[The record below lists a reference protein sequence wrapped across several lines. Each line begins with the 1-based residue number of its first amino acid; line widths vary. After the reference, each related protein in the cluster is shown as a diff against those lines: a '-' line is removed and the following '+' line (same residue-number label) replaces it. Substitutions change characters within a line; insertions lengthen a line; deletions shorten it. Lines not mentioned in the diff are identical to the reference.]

1 MIVIPTYK
9 RYTIKTINLLEKEG
23 FEPNEITIY
32 VANQDE
38 YDIYKNNYPNYN
50 IVIGIITIRGQRE
63 FIQSQYLEGEII
75 ISMDDDIE
83 SYKHF
88 ENKNL
93 RQIFNE
99 CIEYLKNSKSGL
111 LSFNPSSNSFFSLKE
126 WKFKEGNYLCVGF
139 IHIFKVDHSIKGDID
154 VCEDYDRTMM
164 YLNKYGSIVRYGQ
177 VCFKTKFDAKGG
189 LSVYRTREVYL
200 ENVNKLLEKWPEL
213 TFNIKKSGI
222 FKGLPNVRIKKKK

>member
-9 RYTIKTINLLEKEG
+9 RYNIKTISLLEKEG
-23 FEPNEITIY
+23 FQPNEITIY

-63 FIQSQYLEGEII
+63 FIQSQYSEGQII

-93 RQIFNE
+93 RQIFDE
-99 CIEYLKNSKSGL
+99 CIEYLKNSKAGL
-111 LSFNPSSNSFFSLKE
+111 LSFNPSSNPFFSLKT
-126 WKFKEGNYLCVGF
+126 WKFKEGKYLCVGF
-139 IHIFKVDHSIKGDID
+139 IHIFKVDYSIKGNID
-154 VCEDYDRTMM
+154 VVEDYDRTMM
-164 YLNKYGSIVRYGQ
+164 YFHKYGSIIRYGQ
-177 VCFKTKFDAKGG
+177 VCFKTKYEASGG
-189 LSVYRTREVYL
+189 LSTYRTRDIYL

-213 TFNIKKSGI
+213 TFNIRKSGT
-222 FKGLPNVRIKKKK
+222 FKDLPNVRFKKKK